1 MVPLTIPLRPY
12 MDAEVSLV
20 AGEEVDVLN
29 MQRVIESNIPSPW
42 GGRLRALLADP
53 LYNRVEVV
61 GSCLPGYGC
70 LCRHP
75 KWASRVFGAP
85 STSPV
90 SGHPALPCP
99 LLLKNRLPYLRSL
112 FSVP

>member
-75 KWASRVFGAP
+75 KWES
-85 STSPV
+85 
-90 SGHPALPCP
+90 SGLPP
-99 LLLKNRLPYLRSL
+99 RLLSQGILHCH
-112 FSVP
+112 VPCC